1 MHFKVSPLR
10 RKGRK
15 LPCREVQNGPAYSG
29 DLITHIREVNGELL
43 VAATLINPVSPATD
57 ALLPE
62 LHQPVLV
69 WVTPLALRLRGFER
83 CEDQEGA
90 FSVVQEWHCES
101 A

>member
-1 MHFKVSPLR
+1 MRFKVYRLR
-10 RKGRK
+10 CRGRR
-15 LPCREVQNGPAYSG
+15 LPWRQVQNGPAYTG

-62 LHQPVLV
+62 LHEPVLV

-83 CEDQEGA
+83 CEDEEGV

-101 A
+101 P